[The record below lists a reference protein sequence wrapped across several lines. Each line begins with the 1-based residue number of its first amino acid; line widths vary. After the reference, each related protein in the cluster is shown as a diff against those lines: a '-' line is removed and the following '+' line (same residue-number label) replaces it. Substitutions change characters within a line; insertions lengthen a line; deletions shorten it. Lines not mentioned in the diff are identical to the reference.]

1 MPPISILLIESSE
14 GTRASSGHL
23 SAEGANR
30 AEAFTKLILGNT
42 QYFGLEVRSELAER
56 KVSPLDQAI
65 LEFNGEVCPVC
76 EAAKG
81 KKFWFCRDCWD
92 KVKREAKEF
101 RDGLWQRIA
110 DVPTISKYYWPAKNW
125 LKQMQGK

>member
-1 MPPISILLIESSE
+1 MPPISILLIESQE
-14 GTRASSGHL
+14 GTRALHGASSV
-23 SAEGANR
+23 EGINR
-30 AEAFTKLILGNT
+30 AEALGKLILANA
-42 QYFGLEVRSELAER
+42 QDFGIDITSELAPR
-56 KVSPLDQAI
+56 QVTPLDQAI

-125 LKQMQGK
+125 LKQIQGK